1 MCEVVVGVFWVVVV
15 KDVGEEQMWEFLYVA
30 FHKKIVSRL
39 WVADRFVYALCL
51 LLDFFEF
58 LIDEFGDKGL

>member
-1 MCEVVVGVFWVVVV
+1 
-15 KDVGEEQMWEFLYVA
+15 MWEFLYGA
-30 FHKKIVSRL
+30 FHENFVSRL
-39 WVADRFVYALCL
+39 WVVDRFVYALCL